1 MKKILVTYATNAGST
16 AEVALTIGEEIR
28 KSGAQVDVLPLEN
41 VTGLVTFDAVVLG
54 APMIMG
60 WHRGAVGF
68 LKKNQKTLS
77 QVPVVL
83 FIMAMNLTR
92 TGEKSI
98 DNVPV
103 FIDPNLPKNPK
114 IEGKLTFKE
123 RYSNPANYLG
133 PVLKSAPQI
142 KPVSVAFFG
151 GNLAINRLKWWAALF
166 AILIIQAQPGD
177 KRNWDAIREWAGGL
191 ASMLDNSAEKGSS

>member
-191 ASMLDNSAEKGSS
+191 ASMLDNSAGKGSS